1 MNYLAGMKDLELAT
15 LGRDLT
21 RLNSNTMPSYKRRG
35 RRARRNGSKKPKV
48 TYIFQ
53 NLKANFKR

>member
-21 RLNSNTMPSYKRRG
+21 RLNSNTMPSYKRGG

-48 TYIFQ
+48 TYIF
-53 NLKANFKR
+53 LEFESKF

>member
-1 MNYLAGMKDLELAT
+1 MNYLSGMKDLELAS

-21 RLNSNTMPSYKRRG
+21 RLNSNTMSSYKRGG

-48 TYIFQ
+48 TYFFQ
-53 NLKANFKR
+53 KKKEKKI

>member
-1 MNYLAGMKDLELAT
+1 MNYLSGMKDLELAT

-48 TYIFQ
+48 YIYF
-53 NLKANFKR
+53 F